1 MKYIVASAA
10 TLSLAG
16 GSTFT
21 LEKGIHD
28 SKSFSDDVKKHW
40 AFSSYAR
47 PVDEA
52 DLDADSDSGDL
63 AARITALEGEVST
76 LTAQITEKDK
86 TITSLEGEVSTLTAQ
101 ITEKDKTIT
110 SLEGE
115 VSTLTAQLA
124 AAQNPENL
132 PSDSGDNSGS
142 PDGAKNNGKKQ
153 PASE

>member
-21 LEKGIHD
+21 LEKGVHD

-52 DLDADSDSGDL
+52 DLDADSDSGDI

-86 TITSLEGEVSTLTAQ
+86 TIA
-101 ITEKDKTIT
+101 

-124 AAQNPENL
+124 AAVNPENP
-132 PSDSGDNSGS
+132 PSDNGDNSGL

-153 PASE
+153 QASE

>member
-1 MKYIVASAA
+1 MAGQPAFFSGVFPMKYIVASAA

-86 TITSLEGEVSTLTAQ
+86 TIASLEGEVSTLN
-101 ITEKDKTIT
+101 
-110 SLEGE
+110 
-115 VSTLTAQLA
+115 AQLA
-124 AAQNPENL
+124 AAVNPENV
-132 PSDSGDNSGS
+132 PSDNGDNSGS

>member
-47 PVDEA
+47 PVDDA

-63 AARITALEGEVST
+63 AARITALE
-76 LTAQITEKDK
+76 D
-86 TITSLEGEVSTLTAQ
+86 EVSTLTAQ

-115 VSTLTAQLA
+115 VSTLTAQLV
-124 AAQNPENL
+124 AAQNPENP
-132 PSDSGDNSGS
+132 PSDNSDNSGS
-142 PDGAKNNGKKQ
+142 SDGAKNNGKKQ

>member
-28 SKSFSDDVKKHW
+28 SKSFSDEVKKHW

-47 PVDEA
+47 PVDDA

-63 AARITALEGEVST
+63 AARISALEGEVST

-86 TITSLEGEVSTLTAQ
+86 TIVN
-101 ITEKDKTIT
+101 
-110 SLEGE
+110 LEGE

-124 AAQNPENL
+124 AAVNPENP
-132 PSDSGDNSGS
+132 PSDNGDNSGS

>member
-52 DLDADSDSGDL
+52 DLDADSDGGDL

-76 LTAQITEKDK
+76 LNAQITEKAK
-86 TITSLEGEVSTLTAQ
+86 TIV
-101 ITEKDKTIT
+101 

-124 AAQNPENL
+124 AAVNPENP
-132 PSDSGDNSGS
+132 PSDNGDNSGS